1 MALVEC
7 VPNFSEGRDTE
18 TISAIVEA
26 IRSAQVLLLDVS
38 SDHDHHRTVVT
49 FAGEPE
55 AVAEGAFRG
64 IREAARRIDLRAH
77 SGEHPR
83 IGAADVVPFIALRDY
98 SPSQCAALARGVG
111 KRVGDEIGLPVY
123 LYDYAALREDRQ
135 TLPQVRRDR
144 FEVLRETIL
153 SDPSRQPDYGPAQL
167 GPAGAVAI
175 GAREPL
181 VAFNVFLDTSDL
193 SIAQAIAKQVRE
205 SGGGL
210 PKVRAL
216 GLFVNGVAQV
226 SLNIVDFRIT
236 GLFAALE
243 AVRREAVN
251 FGATVTHTELVG
263 LIPEEALVQA
273 GLAALQLPDS
283 VADLI
288 LERRLG
294 AQTGDYRPIPFE

>member
-181 VAFNVFLDTSDL
+181 VAFNVFLNTSDL

>member
-98 SPSQCAALARGVG
+98 SPSQCAALARVVG

-144 FEVLRETIL
+144 YEVLRETIL

>member
-144 FEVLRETIL
+144 YEVLRETIL